1 MKFTFD
7 NHSRSVDKAREVVQ
21 GILGDNLV
29 SVNPGTNDVRVSVET
44 VRNIT
49 GEQQNSIAKALSQ
62 LPKVAEAANIPAK
75 KVEAPAVVIVTD
87 PPVVAADAPVIA
99 PTEPVVETPVVET
112 PVVESPTEPE
122 APVPAPTHVVV
133 VPGT

>member
-21 GILGDNLV
+21 RILGDNLKA
-29 SVNPGTNDVRVSVET
+29 VNPGTNDVRVTVET
-44 VRNIT
+44 INNIT
-49 GEQQNSIAKALSQ
+49 GDQQNSIAKALSQ

-75 KVEAPAVVIVTD
+75 KAESEQLVDALKEIVATAP
-87 PPVVAADAPVIA
+87 
-99 PTEPVVETPVVET
+99 ETPVVET
-112 PVVESPTEPE
+112 PTE
-122 APVPAPTHVVV
+122 PAPTPVVK

>member
-62 LPKVAEAANIPAK
+62 LPKVAEAANIPATK
-75 KVEAPAVVIVTD
+75 AESEQLV
-87 PPVVAADAPVIA
+87 DALKEI
-99 PTEPVVETPVVET
+99 VETEA

>member
-75 KVEAPAVVIVTD
+75 KAGSEQIVDVLKEIVATETPAVESPVEAPAVVVSK
-87 PPVVAADAPVIA
+87 P
-99 PTEPVVETPVVET
+99 
-112 PVVESPTEPE
+112 
-122 APVPAPTHVVV
+122 VVV
-133 VPGT
+133 VSGT